1 MVLVYLKLNKTI
13 ISINRIFFIYKII
26 LRWTKEEVI
35 INIIFFS
42 NKIINMHLGWFVEKS
57 CGEIWRMLI

>member
-42 NKIINMHLGWFVEKS
+42 NKIINMHLG
-57 CGEIWRMLI
+57 